1 MDTGGGGIG
10 GRGGIDSVHTNG
22 VSVLGRLK
30 LQSSYTLKFLL
41 FLILNLSWEGF
52 FLSLKWSELYFPFC
66 INWVSVKQD
75 ATVIK
80 I

>member
-41 FLILNLSWEGF
+41 FLILNLS
-52 FLSLKWSELYFPFC
+52 
-66 INWVSVKQD
+66 
-75 ATVIK
+75 
-80 I
+80 

>member
-1 MDTGGGGIG
+1 MYQNNRKDQTLSINFISSLSKNYSQTPLNMDTGGGGIG

-41 FLILNLSWEGF
+41 FLILNLS
-52 FLSLKWSELYFPFC
+52 
-66 INWVSVKQD
+66 
-75 ATVIK
+75 
-80 I
+80 